1 MKRMDKE
8 EAFRKLGLPSNA
20 SRDEINSIFR
30 ERAQI
35 SHPDK
40 GGDNNEMSEL
50 LEARDTALCSFESRL
65 VSVSELNKITDAL
78 TGIGIQNQQIQSHKN
93 LMNQIINERT
103 HRNKFIKRLSL
114 FAGSASALFFFL
126 SNQIATTDSIVFSSL
141 LTNSFFKD
149 ATFIYGLF
157 FGLIYVVTSIKVTI
171 IENIVED
178 TNEILGNKKE
188 YFRYLNEFSKIYN
201 KCGKSTTPQVG
212 LTEAKFTEH
221 ELQSVVG
228 TWIQS
233 YGRNSSPFNFVKTI
247 LGTPTDDSPYHG
259 LNLEKIV
266 QNIGITHFTCLFIS
280 KGIEMG
286 ILNEHEKMVGPVL
299 LVQYSLTPKYS
310 PDIKENKTQSD
321 F

>member
-1 MKRMDKE
+1 MDKE

-20 SRDEINSIFR
+20 SRDEINSMFR
-30 ERAQI
+30 ERAHI

-40 GGDNNEMSEL
+40 GGDSNEMSEL
-50 LEARDTALCSFESRL
+50 LEARDTALCPFGSGL

-126 SNQIATTDSIVFSSL
+126 SNQIGTTDSIVFSSL

-149 ATFIYGLF
+149 ATFIYGLL
-157 FGLIYVVTSIKVTI
+157 FGFIYVATSIKVTI
-171 IENIVED
+171 IENTVED
-178 TNEILGNKKE
+178 INEILRNKKE
-188 YFRYLNEFSKIYN
+188 YFQYLNTFSTIY
-201 KCGKSTTPQVG
+201 KELFGKFTTPQVG
-212 LTEAKFTEH
+212 LTETKFTEH
-221 ELQSVVG
+221 DLQAVVKELLHHYE
-228 TWIQS
+228 IH
-233 YGRNSSPFNFVKTI
+233 NSSRSNYVKMI
-247 LGTPTDDSPYHG
+247 LGTLTDTSPYDG
-259 LNLEKIV
+259 LNFKKIV
-266 QNIGITHFTCLFIS
+266 KNIGLTHFTCLFIS

-286 ILNEHEKMVGPVL
+286 ILNEHEKMEGPVL

-310 PDIKENKTQSD
+310 LDIKENKKQFD

>member
-20 SRDEINSIFR
+20 SRDEINSTFR

-50 LEARDTALCSFESRL
+50 LEARDAALCSVESGL

-114 FAGSASALFFFL
+114 FTGSASALFFFV
-126 SNQIATTDSIVFSSL
+126 SNQLGTIDSIVFPSPLNNLSL
-141 LTNSFFKD
+141 KD
-149 ATFIYGLF
+149 ATLIYALV
-157 FGLIYVVTSIKVTI
+157 FGLIYVVTSIRVTT
-171 IENIVED
+171 IENAVED
-178 TNEILGNKKE
+178 INETLGNKKE
-188 YFRYLNEFSKIYN
+188 YFQFLNGFNGIY
-201 KCGKSTTPQVG
+201 KDLFRVPTTPEVG
-212 LTEAKFTEH
+212 LTKIKFTEDI
-221 ELQSVVG
+221 LKRVVEK
-228 TWIQS
+228 WLS
-233 YGRNSSPFNFVKTI
+233 LSRHHLSPFNPFKII
-247 LGTPTDDSPYHG
+247 LGTPTETFPYND
-259 LNLEKIV
+259 LNFKNTV
-266 QNIGITHFTCLFIS
+266 RYIGQTHFTRLFIS

-286 ILNEHEKMVGPVL
+286 ILNEHEKIVEGEL
-299 LVQYSLTPKYS
+299 LIQYSLTPKYS
-310 PDIKENKTQSD
+310 IDIKEN
-321 F
+321 